1 MHANEIVKWNLW
13 EYIFLLEFYFSFSL
27 YVKYSDYEN

>member
-13 EYIFLLEFYFSFSL
+13 EYIFLFRILVSFSSC
-27 YVKYSDYEN
+27 VKYSDYEN

>member
-13 EYIFLLEFYFSFSL
+13 EYIFSFRILVPFSFC
-27 YVKYSDYEN
+27 VKYSDYEN